1 MGNSPWG
8 HKELNTTEQLSKHT
22 HTHTMRIK
30 SIVPES
36 SVLYGMTAS
45 RKKYRVE
52 RGSSRQNKRGAINTG

>member
-36 SVLYGMTAS
+36 SVLHGMIAS
-45 RKKYRVE
+45 RKKYRVGW
-52 RGSSRQNKRGAINTG
+52 GSSRQNKRGAINTG